1 MLAVTPLT
9 PEQQAV
15 VDAECACYPW
25 WLRVLI
31 SFDQLCNVTFFGGL
45 VGETISAHAGRLAV
59 RNVWWA
65 VWLCDLLDW
74 LETDH
79 GAKACEGDLYRALL
93 VVQAEES
100 SGNLLSMAIG
110 RATRKI

>member
-15 VDAECACYPW
+15 VDAECAVYPW
-25 WLRVLI
+25 WRRVLI
-31 SFDQLCNVTFFGGL
+31 ALDQFINVAVFGGL
-45 VGETISAHAGRLAV
+45 IGETISAHAGRLAV

-65 VWLCDLLDW
+65 VWLCDALDLL
-74 LETDH
+74 ESDH
-79 GAKACEGDLYRALL
+79 GAKACCGDLYRALL